1 VPRSAPDVKL
11 RLNKLFSRDI
21 IREESLKVVLDSTSI
36 KAIEAIVNRGNNAEV
51 QRRKDGV
58 VVLEVKKQIKAS
70 PA

>member
-1 VPRSAPDVKL
+1 
-11 RLNKLFSRDI
+11 LFLRDI
-21 IREESLKVVLDSTSI
+21 IREESLKVILDSTSI
-36 KAIEAIVNRGNNAEV
+36 KAIEDIVNRGNNAEV

>member
-11 RLNKLFSRDI
+11 RLNKLFLRDI

>member
-1 VPRSAPDVKL
+1 M
-11 RLNKLFSRDI
+11 
-21 IREESLKVVLDSTSI
+21 KVVLDSISI

>member
-1 VPRSAPDVKL
+1 M
-11 RLNKLFSRDI
+11 
-21 IREESLKVVLDSTSI
+21 KVILDSTSI
-36 KAIEAIVNRGNNAEV
+36 KAIEDIVNRGNNAEV